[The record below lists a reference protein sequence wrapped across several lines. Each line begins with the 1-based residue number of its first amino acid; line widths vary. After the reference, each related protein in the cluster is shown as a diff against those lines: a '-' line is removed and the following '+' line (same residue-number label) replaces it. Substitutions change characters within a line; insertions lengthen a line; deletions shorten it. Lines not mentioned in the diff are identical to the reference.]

1 MIVSNTRID
10 SALLRNM
17 FLAGAK
23 NLEARKDYINELN
36 VFPVPDGDTGTNMTL
51 TIMSAAK
58 DVLELE
64 EINMETLSKAISS
77 GSLKGARG
85 NSGVILSQLFRGFT
99 RVVKKVDYI
108 DSQVVSEAFMKAV
121 ESAYKAVIK
130 PKEGTILTVAKGM
143 ADKAAELALV
153 TDDLEEMMG
162 KIIEHGD
169 KVLASTPDMLPILK
183 ESGVVDSGGEGLMTV
198 MKGAYDVLLGK
209 EVDLSFDNVAEEKKE
224 TDEEDEYARL
234 SYTVSYRIKPGG
246 VLTMDAVKELRAY
259 VDSLGHVINV
269 EDKDSTVNVK
279 VYTNDPGLVIQKGLS
294 IGSVYDVVVVNKEIS
309 DSSSDSCE
317 TLVKQETEAPAGPKK
332 KYGFVSVSIGE
343 GINEIF
349 SGLGV
354 DQIIAGGQ
362 TMNPSTADITD
373 AIDKINADNIFIF
386 PNNKNI
392 IMAANQAKSLV
403 KDKNIIVIPSK
414 TVPQGITAIIN
425 FIEDKTPE
433 ENEAVMTKE
442 MSKVKTGQ
450 VTYAVRD
457 TQIDGKEI
465 KENDIMGIGDSGIVA
480 VGKDIKDVTA
490 DMIKT
495 LVDDDSAIVSIYYG
509 ADSDEDMAN
518 AVADVITAA
527 YPSLDVEVNYGGQ
540 PVYYFLVSVEQ

>member
-1 MIVSNTRID
+1 MSNTRID

-183 ESGVVDSGGEGLMTV
+183 ESGVVDSGGEGLMAV

>member
-1 MIVSNTRID
+1 MSNTRID

-64 EINMETLSKAISS
+64 EVNMETLSKAISS

-99 RVVKKVDYI
+99 RIVKKVDYI

-209 EVDLSFDNVAEEKKE
+209 EVDLNFDNVAEEKKE

-234 SYTVSYRIKPGG
+234 SYTVSYKIKPGG

-269 EDKDSTVNVK
+269 EENKSTVNVK

-309 DSSSDSCE
+309 DSSSDSCGA
-317 TLVKQETEAPAGPKK
+317 LVKQETEAPAGPKK

-480 VGKDIKDVTA
+480 VGKDIKDVTV

>member
-1 MIVSNTRID
+1 MSNTRID